1 MSVPLDRLYYYL
13 TDIVNHDLVIY
24 RWLPHGSRKLDD
36 LFPLKNYSK
45 SNWARF
51 PQMICHD
58 QEPLLYDVYSKD
70 QIKFQAQQVFSKFNL
85 QSLATES
92 VVEYCAE
99 LHLRGLLCIFNQF
112 DQTLLLHSEQN
123 STEVVRFE
131 QSGFVPVY
139 YWSHAVI
146 ALDWFRYAEHD
157 PALTFDSGKI
167 QQDFLIYNRAWSG
180 TREYRLCFVEQ
191 LLANQLEQYCNIG
204 FNPEDGEHYS
214 TYQFANPVFQITNYN
229 LHDSLRLN
237 THGASASA
245 DYCADDYAVA
255 GIEVVLETLFDDSRW
270 HLTEKTLRPIAC
282 GKPFL
287 LMATA
292 GSLTY
297 LKQYGFETFGKF
309 IDESY
314 DQIANPQQR
323 LQAVIAEMSRISGL
337 PAAAKTQLFEQ
348 LHNIAE
354 RNQQH
359 FFNNLFDQVQTEYV
373 NNMQA
378 AMTVMNQHS
387 TDRYSRELKSQQPH
401 DHTALATL
409 YDQSMLD

>member
-1 MSVPLDRLYYYL
+1 MSVPLDRLYYHL
-13 TDIVNHDLVIY
+13 GDCVNHDLIIY

-45 SNWARF
+45 SNWAKF
-51 PQMICHD
+51 PQMVCHD
-58 QEPLLYDVYSKD
+58 QEPLLYDFYSRHE
-70 QIKFQAQQVFSKFNL
+70 IGCQALKVFSKFDL
-85 QSLATES
+85 ASLGTDS
-92 VVEYCAE
+92 VADYCAS
-99 LHLRGLLCIFNQF
+99 LHLRGLLCVFNQF

-123 STEVVRFE
+123 SPEVMHFE
-131 QSGFVPVY
+131 QAGFVPVY

-146 ALDWFRYAEHD
+146 ALDWFRYAKHD
-157 PALTFDSGKI
+157 PALTFDPAQI
-167 QQDFLIYNRAWSG
+167 QFDFLIYNRAWSG
-180 TREYRLCFVEQ
+180 TREYRLCFAEQ
-191 LLANQLEQYCNIG
+191 LLANQLEQHCNIS

-214 TYQFANPVFQITNYN
+214 THQFANAQFQIVNYN
-229 LHDSLRLN
+229 LHDCLPLN
-237 THGASASA
+237 THHAMASA
-245 DYCADDYAVA
+245 DYCSDDYATA

-282 GKPFL
+282 GRPFL
-287 LMATA
+287 LMSTP

-297 LKQYGFETFGKF
+297 LKQYGFETFSGL

-314 DQIANPQQR
+314 DQIKDPRQR
-323 LQAVIAEMSRISGL
+323 LQAVIAEMSRISSL
-337 PAAAKTQLFEQ
+337 PAAAKTQLFDQ

-354 RNQQH
+354 RNRQH

-373 NNMQA
+373 NNINH
-378 AMTVMNQHS
+378 AMTIMHQHS

-409 YDQSMLD
+409 YDKSMMD